1 MLTQI
6 DLHGKRHSWVEDELL
21 NVIICHYNE
30 GSFPIKLITGH
41 SLKMKEIVR
50 KSLVGSTNR
59 FNVVEDMSNS
69 GCLIVRER

>member
-6 DLHGKRHSWVEDELL
+6 DLHGKRHSWIEDELL
-21 NVIICHYNE
+21 NIVILHYNE

>member
-1 MLTQI
+1 MKQI
-6 DLHGKRHSWVEDELL
+6 DLHGKRHSWVAEELL

-41 SLKMKEIVR
+41 SLKMKEIVTQ
-50 KSLVGSTNR
+50 SCGD

>member
-1 MLTQI
+1 MKQI

-21 NVIICHYNE
+21 NVIILHCNKGE
-30 GSFPIKLITGH
+30 LPIKIITGH

-69 GCLIVRER
+69 GCLVVRER